1 MIAIAVLTAAFLAG
15 ATASAIV
22 LLRMGIAREESD
34 NSLLDEP
41 ATRTTRVTRRV
52 VSLYVRAPR
61 RATHADDVALQTD
74 ANQGQHP
81 PTAGPHR

>member
-1 MIAIAVLTAAFLAG
+1 MIAITVLAAGFISG
-15 ATASAIV
+15 AIASAIA

-41 ATRTTRVTRRV
+41 ATRAATVTRRV
-52 VSLYVRAPR
+52 VSLYVRSPR
-61 RATHADDVALQTD
+61 RATQADDVALQAD

-81 PTAGPHR
+81 PTAEPGR